1 MEDYQV
7 VALMAHRAMMQQLDA
22 ELQKP
27 DLLGKRWSIEDAV
40 DDATNILDEAKRQ
53 LPPIQLPTS

>member
-1 MEDYQV
+1 
-7 VALMAHRAMMQQLDA
+7 MAHRAMMQQLDA